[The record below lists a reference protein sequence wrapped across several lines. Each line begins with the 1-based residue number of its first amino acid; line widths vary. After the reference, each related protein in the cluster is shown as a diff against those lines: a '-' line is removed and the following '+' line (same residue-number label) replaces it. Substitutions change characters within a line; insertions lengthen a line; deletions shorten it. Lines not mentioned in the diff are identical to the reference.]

1 MNNIVILFNN
11 LIMKNSPD
19 QTLIAELS
27 DNEGL
32 IDKYF
37 TKIRSNLDKLK
48 GLDPSDQKR
57 VKTQI
62 NNDLKSTNAV
72 IETMKLE
79 IQSLKEE
86 ANEKKYKEKISDL
99 KIKYTNFN
107 NEYKQA
113 FETKSGQNVIDQT
126 FNKLTG
132 QESSL
137 DVMNRGDAVLDES
150 DKSIQRMEKK
160 VTDSKEISKN
170 IKSDLKKQM
179 EQLDN
184 TNKNL
189 NEIDY
194 SLGRAAKTLGNMAK
208 MIASDKFI
216 MAMILVIV
224 LLIIGVIVYG
234 AFFASPNDEVF
245 NKFNDIFG
253 KKSTHKTPTKI

>member
-32 IDKYF
+32 INKYF

-86 ANEKKYKEKISDL
+86 ANEK
-99 KIKYTNFN
+99 N
-107 NEYKQA
+107 
-113 FETKSGQNVIDQT
+113 
-126 FNKLTG
+126 
-132 QESSL
+132 
-137 DVMNRGDAVLDES
+137 
-150 DKSIQRMEKK
+150 
-160 VTDSKEISKN
+160 ISK
-170 IKSDLKKQM
+170 
-179 EQLDN
+179 
-184 TNKNL
+184 
-189 NEIDY
+189 
-194 SLGRAAKTLGNMAK
+194 
-208 MIASDKFI
+208 
-216 MAMILVIV
+216 
-224 LLIIGVIVYG
+224 
-234 AFFASPNDEVF
+234 
-245 NKFNDIFG
+245 
-253 KKSTHKTPTKI
+253 